1 MNTTSSPTQPS
12 PTPFKLR
19 VWDLPTRTFHWL
31 LVLLVIGLI
40 ITGNLGGEWMMW
52 HARFGYG
59 VLTLLLFRLI
69 WGVVGGHHS
78 RFAHFLPSVT
88 TLRAALTAAWR
99 GPHRPSIGHNPIGA
113 LSVVAMLLVLA
124 LQAGSGLISDDE
136 IAFNGPLST
145 QVSAAWVSLA
155 TWYHKSV
162 GKRLLIALVVLHVL
176 AMVYY
181 RRRHG
186 EALVRAMVVG
196 DKNLSQEHAIHPV
209 ASRDGWRERLGALL
223 VFGVCAGLVYA
234 LVQWGGSA

>member
-12 PTPFKLR
+12 STPIRLR
-19 VWDLPTRTFHWL
+19 VWDLPTRVFHWL

-40 ITGNLGGEWMMW
+40 LSGNLGGEWMMW

-59 VLTLLLFRLI
+59 VLALLLFRLI

-78 RFAHFLPSVT
+78 RFAHFLPSVA
-88 TLRAALTAAWR
+88 TLRAALATAWR
-99 GPHRPSIGHNPIGA
+99 GPHQPSIGHNPLGA
-113 LSVVAMLLVLA
+113 LSVVAMLLVLT
-124 LQAGSGLISDDE
+124 LQVGSGLISDDE
-136 IAFNGPLST
+136 IAFSGPLSA
-145 QVSAAWVSLA
+145 QVSTAWVTLA
-155 TWYHKSV
+155 TWYHKAV

-186 EALVRAMVVG
+186 EALITAMVVG
-196 DKNLSQEHAIHPV
+196 DKTLGHAHVIHPV
-209 ASRDGWRERLGALL
+209 ASQDGWRERLGALL
-223 VFGVCAGLVYA
+223 VLGVCVSLVYL